1 MNIAVG
7 FKNIADEDFRALR
20 PVILPVGWR
29 CALIGRMESAQGF
42 RRNPRRIVAS
52 ETIIVVNCIIWG
64 GHGLIEWNYYLA
76 LNRVNL
82 FRAGAVMDGQR
93 ALAQP
98 SGPLTRSCTRDFRG
112 VR

>member
-7 FKNIADEDFRALR
+7 FKNIADEDFRSLR
-20 PVILPVGWR
+20 PVILPVGR
-29 CALIGRMESAQGF
+29 CRSLIGRIKSAQGF

-52 ETIIVVNCIIWG
+52 ETIIVVNYIIRG
-64 GHGLIEWNYYLA
+64 GHGLTEWNYYLA

-82 FRAGAVMDGQR
+82 SRAGAVMDEQR
-93 ALAQP
+93 ALVQP
-98 SGPLTRSCTRDFRG
+98 SGPLTRSCARDFRG

>member
-7 FKNIADEDFRALR
+7 FKNIADEDFRSLR
-20 PVILPVGWR
+20 PVILPVGR
-29 CALIGRMESAQGF
+29 CRSLIGRIKSAQGF

-52 ETIIVVNCIIWG
+52 ETIIVVNYIIKG
-64 GHGLIEWNYYLA
+64 GHGLTEWNYYLA

-82 FRAGAVMDGQR
+82 FRAGAVMDEQR

-98 SGPLTRSCTRDFRG
+98 SGPLTRSCARDFRG

>member
-7 FKNIADEDFRALR
+7 FKNIADEDFRSLR
-20 PVILPVGWR
+20 PVILPIGR
-29 CALIGRMESAQGF
+29 GRSLIGSIKSAQGF
-42 RRNPRRIVAS
+42 RRYSSRIVAR
-52 ETIIVVNCIIWG
+52 ETIIVVNCIIWE
-64 GHGLIEWNYYLA
+64 GHGVTEWNYYLA

-82 FRAGAVMDGQR
+82 FRAGAVMDEQR